1 MSEIR
6 VAAFESELTCSLHPQ
21 VQRVDYALRLL
32 GDCLDIRR
40 NLIEP
45 NLTRARDY
53 KYILQL
59 GYYAAGLQHVFFLE
73 GCACLALASFGAN
86 VR

>member
-1 MSEIR
+1 MTD
-6 VAAFESELTCSLHPQ
+6 A
-21 VQRVDYALRLL
+21 QRVDYSLRLL

-40 NLIEP
+40 TLIEP

-53 KYILQL
+53 KYFLQL

-73 GCACLALASFGAN
+73 GCACLALASFGAH
-86 VR
+86 VRKSVFKNMPQANFWYHK